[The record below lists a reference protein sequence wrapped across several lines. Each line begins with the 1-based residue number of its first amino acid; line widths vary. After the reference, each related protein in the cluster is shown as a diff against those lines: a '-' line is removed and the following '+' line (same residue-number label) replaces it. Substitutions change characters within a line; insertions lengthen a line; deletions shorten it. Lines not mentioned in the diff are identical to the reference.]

1 MGRWLSYSKN
11 SVENGLT
18 NAALKYKYSM
28 KRKNNEAFIKQ
39 KSEYY

>member
-1 MGRWLSYSKN
+1 VSYSKN

-18 NAALKYKYSM
+18 NASLKYKYSI

-39 KSEYY
+39 KSTSSEHY